1 MEKANVMDTSTG
13 SGSETQS
20 RSENSP
26 MTNGDHDASEKT
38 TTVVDQQPPARDIS
52 GWKWVLVVLAI
63 YSSQFLFALDNTI
76 VANVQPVIVER
87 FDAMSKLPWISVSFN
102 MAAASTNSVWGKVY
116 DHFNAKWTYVL
127 CVLVFEAG
135 SALCGAAPNINAF
148 IVGRTI
154 CGVSGAGM
162 YVGLMTLISL
172 TTTMQERPLY
182 ISGCGLT
189 FGVGTVLG
197 PIIGGAFTN
206 SSAGWRW
213 AFYINLCVGALFAPV
228 YLFMLPNKDPR
239 PGASLPERA
248 REMDYL
254 GALLTTGAFV
264 SGVMAL
270 SFGGVAYPWNS
281 GTIIGLFCTSGVL
294 FILLGLQQVFTI
306 LTTTTRRI
314 IPIEFFKSR
323 TVMLLFAATSAGAT
337 GVFVPTYMI
346 PIYFQFTRGD
356 SALESGVRLLPFIV
370 LMIVAVTANGALLS
384 MLGYYMPWYL
394 VGGVLVVIGGALM
407 FTVDA
412 STTLA
417 KIYGYSI
424 ILGVG
429 VGIFAQA
436 SFAVVPAVVRPNMIG
451 SAIGFIALA
460 QITGIT
466 IALAIAN
473 SVFLNSSLVGLRA
486 LLPDVPSSKVM
497 QTIAGAQSDFF
508 QQLDADVRQRVLG
521 VIVDALANTYAL
533 VIAAG
538 ALVIVLSVLMKR
550 EKLFVGGGAGGAA

>member
-1 MEKANVMDTSTG
+1 MA
-13 SGSETQS
+13 
-20 RSENSP
+20 
-26 MTNGDHDASEKT
+26 NGDHDASEKT
-38 TTVVDQQPPARDIS
+38 TVADQQQQQLEAEPKEPPPRDVS

-127 CVLVFEAG
+127 CVVIFEAG

-154 CGVSGAGM
+154 CGLSGAGM

-172 TTTMQERPLY
+172 TTTMKERPMY

-189 FGVGTVLG
+189 FGLGTVVG
-197 PIIGGAFTN
+197 PIIGGAFTS

-239 PGASLPERA
+239 PGASLMDRA

-254 GALLTTGAFV
+254 GGLLTTGAFV

-306 LTTTTRRI
+306 CTTTARRI
-314 IPIEFFKSR
+314 IPVEFFKNR
-323 TVMLLFAATSAGAT
+323 TVLLLFAVTSAGAT

-356 SALESGVRLLPFIV
+356 SALESGVRLLPFIA
-370 LMIVAVTANGALLS
+370 LMIAAVTANGALLS
-384 MLGYYMPWYL
+384 TLGYYMPWYL
-394 VGGVLVVIGGALM
+394 VGGILVVIGSALM
-407 FTVDA
+407 FTVDE

-436 SFAVVPAVVRPNMIG
+436 SFAVVPAVVPPTMIG
-451 SAIGFIALA
+451 SAIGFIALS

-473 SVFLNSSLVGLRA
+473 SVFLNSSLAGLRS
-486 LLPDVPSSKVM
+486 LLPDVPRAKIM
-497 QTIAGAQSDFF
+497 QTIAGAQSEFF
-508 QQLDADVRQRVLG
+508 QELEPDVRRRVLG
-521 VIVDALANTYAL
+521 VIVDAQANTYAL
-533 VIAAG
+533 VISAG
-538 ALVIVLSVLMKR
+538 ALVVVLSALMKR
-550 EKLFVGGGAGGAA
+550 EKLFVGGGPGGAA